1 MYGDHRSKQAHRWV
15 DTVEATKDLY
25 VTAALGTNDDD
36 DDDSKNDVDDRD
48 DTSDDD
54 DDDDGDEFD
63 DDEDDDS
70 KYNARYEN
78 YFILFYRY
86 ESASLKS

>member
-1 MYGDHRSKQAHRWV
+1 MYGDQRSKQAHRWV

-36 DDDSKNDVDDRD
+36 DDDSNNNVDDRD

-54 DDDDGDEFD
+54 DDDDNFD
-63 DDEDDDS
+63 DDDS
-70 KYNARYEN
+70 EYNARYEH
-78 YFILFYRY
+78 YFIL
-86 ESASLKS
+86 

>member
-25 VTAALGTNDDD
+25 VTAALGT
-36 DDDSKNDVDDRD
+36 
-48 DTSDDD
+48 DD
-54 DDDDGDEFD
+54 DDDDGY
-63 DDEDDDS
+63 DDEDDDGDDEFNNDEDDDM
-70 KYNARYEN
+70 KI
-78 YFILFYRY
+78 ILFYRY